1 MDKTILLVPTGDII
15 RGYLEANKV
24 TEKQVAEKAG
34 CKKHDVSLVICNK
47 ARLTQPMADALAVL
61 LPGNK
66 ADFWMTYDKKY
77 VQQQKETKS
86 SQL

>member
-1 MDKTILLVPTGDII
+1 
-15 RGYLEANKV
+15 
-24 TEKQVAEKAG
+24 
-34 CKKHDVSLVICNK
+34 
-47 ARLTQPMADALAVL
+47 MADALAVL